1 MAVLPLVF
9 ALVLATAVLATSI
22 LIFVMGA
29 RFQKVEQ
36 AAYSGERRP
45 WWFILGLIVFLAL
58 YVAALAGFIVTPEKT
73 WAGWVLMVVIP
84 AGVAIKGGLVTL
96 NKKGQ
101 QAVTSIEGDA
111 AWRKIAAA
119 RAVLVPVFLVLAYFV

>member
-1 MAVLPLVF
+1 MTVLPQVF

-22 LIFVMGA
+22 LMFVMGA

-45 WWFILGLIVFLAL
+45 WWFILGMIAIAAMYF
-58 YVAALAGFIVTPEKT
+58 AALAGFVVTPEKT

-84 AGVAIKGGLVTL
+84 VGAALKGGLVIL

-111 AWRKIAAA
+111 AWRKIALA
-119 RAVLVPVFLVLAYFV
+119 RGVLFPVFLLLAYFV

>member
-1 MAVLPLVF
+1 MTALPLVF
-9 ALVLATAVLATSI
+9 ALVLAAAVLATSI

-36 AAYSGERRP
+36 AAYSGDRRP
-45 WWFILGLIVFLAL
+45 WWFILGLIVFAAL
-58 YVAALAGFIVTPEKT
+58 YVAALAGFIATPEKT

-84 AGVAIKGGLVTL
+84 AGVALKGGLVTL

-111 AWRKIAAA
+111 AWRKIALA

>member
-1 MAVLPLVF
+1 MAVLPVVF
-9 ALVLATAVLATSI
+9 ALASATAVLATSI

-45 WWFILGLIVFLAL
+45 WWFILGLIVFAAL
-58 YVAALAGFIVTPEKT
+58 YVAALAGFVATPEKT

-84 AGVAIKGGLVTL
+84 VGAALKGGLVIL

-101 QAVTSIEGDA
+101 QAVTSIEGEA
-111 AWRKIAAA
+111 AWRRIALA
-119 RAVLVPVFLVLAYFV
+119 RAVLVPVFLVLAFFL

>member
-1 MAVLPLVF
+1 MMFPRVF
-9 ALVLATAVLATSI
+9 ALVLATAVLVTSI

-36 AAYSGERRP
+36 AAYSGARRP
-45 WWFILGLIVFLAL
+45 WWFIMGLIVFAAL
-58 YVAALAGFIVTPEKT
+58 YIVALVGFIGSAEKT

-84 AGVAIKGGLVTL
+84 VGAALKGGLVIL

-101 QAVTSIEGDA
+101 QVVTSIEGDA
-111 AWRKIAAA
+111 AWRKIALA
-119 RAVLVPVFLVLAYFV
+119 RAVLLPIFLVLAYYV

>member
-1 MAVLPLVF
+1 MTVLPQVF

-36 AAYSGERRP
+36 AAYSRDRRP
-45 WWFILGLIVFLAL
+45 WWFILALVVFLAL
-58 YVAALAGFIVTPEKT
+58 YVVALAGFIATPEKT

-84 AGVAIKGGLVTL
+84 AGVALKGGLVTL

-111 AWRKIAAA
+111 AWRKIALA
-119 RAVLVPVFLVLAYFV
+119 RAVLVPVFLFLAYFV